1 MNKQNEII
9 PIGKYKGQ
17 PIGVLRSDPD
27 YCDWLLAQDWMQ
39 SKYPQLRTI
48 IINNFGEASE
58 TPEHN
63 ALQARFLDE
72 AIINATTLMVYR
84 REIKSS
90 EVKFEWQNIDVF
102 VRVDY
107 WSMYASDLAIE
118 LKPTMGDDYP
128 SVLRIVLANKQS
140 AKFSDGSSRCADR
153 AAVVIGNYAGTG
165 ATFDQ
170 VRAMF
175 ESSGVR
181 LFLMREIEEIAA
193 TFTTTH

>member
-1 MNKQNEII
+1 MNKQKEII

-140 AKFSDGSSRCADR
+140 AKFSAGSSRADR